1 MERFMSESSG
11 FPATLNWPAST
22 TTPLVGVITG
32 TATSPIGPFVPD
44 NVGRPVYLTL
54 NATTAATGSI
64 ALYSS
69 SDGGT
74 TMYPITIGGRSWL
87 DINLVNKSGII
98 WNETADTPY
107 STRITYYLV
116 PNISSG
122 SITYKL
128 YQ

>member
-1 MERFMSESSG
+1 
-11 FPATLNWPAST
+11 
-22 TTPLVGVITG
+22 
-32 TATSPIGPFVPD
+32 
-44 NVGRPVYLTL
+44 
-54 NATTAATGSI
+54 
-64 ALYSS
+64 
-69 SDGGT
+69 
-74 TMYPITIGGRSWL
+74 MYPITIGGRSWL